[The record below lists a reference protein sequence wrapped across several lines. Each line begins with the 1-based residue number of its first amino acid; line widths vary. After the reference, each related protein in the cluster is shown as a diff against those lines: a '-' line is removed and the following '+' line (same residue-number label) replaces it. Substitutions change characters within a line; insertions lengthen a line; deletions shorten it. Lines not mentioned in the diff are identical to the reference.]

1 MYGVSSCSKSF
12 LSPYQGARWNVHFQ
26 RVSSPIRSKSISSY
40 LAANTRYLKSRQ
52 PLPKKLDLDSFI
64 NQEKVRTSNVRD
76 LETMAELMNL
86 APSATVDPKEVRA
99 NFVLEQI
106 LEQNLEVCSGKGYM
120 KPGIT
125 EHADQWHEV
134 DIVGVSNDAFRV
146 LFPQLEMFRQAK
158 IHNII
163 IEGLQVK
170 QTP

>member
-1 MYGVSSCSKSF
+1 MASLLVPKAFSHLTKGQDGTSTFK
-12 LSPYQGARWNVHFQ
+12 

-40 LAANTRYLKSRQ
+40 LAANTRYLKVAPAS
-52 PLPKKLDLDSFI
+52 LPKKLDLDSFI